1 MFLLQ
6 IFLWLMLV
14 FSFMFWIQYS
24 TVCIYNLN
32 LNYINWNKLDFW
44 NNYYFNFG
52 KIFKYLK
59 IISLISLF
67 LLIPIILFLVAW
79 FFTVNI
85 IESYNLSVYIVWGLL
100 ILLILTIIY
109 MIYRLAFSLIIFL
122 ERAFEKNS
130 AFSII
135 KKSFNVTKWLVFFKV
150 ALIYI
155 IFSLILISIFFAI
168 WVLLS
173 IWFYFSWVPV
183 ELASVY
189 SWNIINIISFV
200 FVYGVPQMLFVWV
213 YSRYFRQDVIWDSLD
228 DNHIDYWDDEID
240 DEENI

>member
-1 MFLLQ
+1 
-6 IFLWLMLV
+6 
-14 FSFMFWIQYS
+14 
-24 TVCIYNLN
+24 
-32 LNYINWNKLDFW
+32 
-44 NNYYFNFG
+44 
-52 KIFKYLK
+52 
-59 IISLISLF
+59 
-67 LLIPIILFLVAW
+67 
-79 FFTVNI
+79 
-85 IESYNLSVYIVWGLL
+85 
-100 ILLILTIIY
+100 
-109 MIYRLAFSLIIFL
+109 MIYRMSFSLIIFL
-122 ERAFEKNS
+122 ERAYEKNS

-155 IFSLILISIFFAI
+155 IFSLILISIFFVI

>member
-100 ILLILTIIY
+100 ILLVLTIIY

-155 IFSLILISIFFAI
+155 IFSLILISIFFVI

-189 SWNIINIISFV
+189 SWNIINIISFI